1 MRAICTYVGFTKVT
15 SNNGDIRPS
24 VTVKVLL
31 ADILWTARQVYTI
44 ELALKSAHQSVSDD
58 I

>member
-1 MRAICTYVGFTKVT
+1 MRAICTYVGCIKVT
-15 SNNGDIRPS
+15 TNNWDIKLS

-31 ADILWTARQVYTI
+31 ADILWIAGWIHTI
-44 ELALKSAHQSVSDD
+44 ELALKSAQQYVFSD